1 MTTSEHDHGST
12 PGIPTPGIPTSGI
25 PARTD
30 CPPARHIRGL
40 RALAVTGAVAAAL
53 TVWAVAVPLAGIE
66 PAVRTGGGTQPVG
79 PGAIATSA
87 LLAGLA
93 GWALLAALERLTSRA
108 RRTWTII
115 AVVVLVLSLSGPLGN
130 GAHTTATVAL
140 AGMHLAVGAVLI
152 PALRRSARR

>member
-12 PGIPTPGIPTSGI
+12 PRIPTSGI

-30 CPPARHIRGL
+30 CPPVHHRRGR
-40 RALAVTGAVAAAL
+40 RALAVTGGIVAALA
-53 TVWAVAVPLAGIE
+53 VWTVAVPLAGVDLT
-66 PAVRTGGGTQPVG
+66 VRTGGETRPFDAGTVTP
-79 PGAIATSA
+79 SA

-93 GWALLAALERLTSRA
+93 GWALLAALERFTGRA

-130 GAHTTATVAL
+130 GADTATTLVL
-140 AGMHLAVGAVLI
+140 AAMHLVVGAVLI
-152 PALRRSARR
+152 LGLRRSARC